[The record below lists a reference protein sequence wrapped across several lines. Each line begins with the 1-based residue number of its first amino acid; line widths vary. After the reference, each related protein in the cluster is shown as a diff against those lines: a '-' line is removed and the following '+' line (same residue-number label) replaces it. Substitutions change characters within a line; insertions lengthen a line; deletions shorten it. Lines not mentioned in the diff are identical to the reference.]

1 METCRHGRMRQITEC
16 QDCELNEAEAEILVL
31 RAELEQTRDTV
42 LDLFCQACTVKDE
55 SGATKY
61 DHKLRAELDDCRKTS
76 IERRDELMIAESINK
91 SLKGSIKMLEILAAE
106 RAEEFRT
113 EVAELKAELNAIK
126 DTWIEDKKIGG

>member
-61 DHKLRAELDDCRKTS
+61 DHICRGTYEYVQEDLITWGLLKADDCVRK
-76 IERRDELMIAESINK
+76 
-91 SLKGSIKMLEILAAE
+91 
-106 RAEEFRT
+106 
-113 EVAELKAELNAIK
+113 
-126 DTWIEDKKIGG
+126 